1 MKKQFAIIGSGALGT
16 ALGKILHDA
25 NHEVIIYG
33 IEQGELDNLSRGIN
47 TKYFPNSVKLPNFNV
62 TNDIKKALENADYI
76 VIAVPSFAVDKI
88 LPPTIE
94 YHKENSLLITGS
106 KGFFPNSSLSLH
118 EGIYEKI
125 KNIKTIRG
133 VVSLIGPSHAEEMVL
148 EMPTTI
154 AAVDKNKKLC
164 QEVQKLFFNDYFR
177 VYVQTDV
184 KGAEVGAS
192 YKNVLAIAAGISQGL
207 GYGIN
212 TLAALLTRGMA
223 EMIRFN
229 KLMKGKE
236 KTLVG
241 LTGFGDII
249 VTATSDLSR
258 NFTLG
263 KNIAKNGIKALN
275 TKVTVEGVAALKNI
289 YKISKNKNIEL
300 PIVNFLYSVLFKNN
314 DPKNF
319 IKDLWNRD
327 LTSE

>member
-1 MKKQFAIIGSGALGT
+1 MKNKFAIIGSGALAT
-16 ALGKILHDA
+16 ALGKILIDSQQ
-25 NHEVIIYG
+25 EVIIYG
-33 IEQGELDNLSRGIN
+33 IDQNELTSLAKGIN
-47 TKYFPNSVKLPNFNV
+47 TKYFPNSVKLPNFKV
-62 TNDIKKALENADYI
+62 TNNISEALKDAQYI
-76 VIAVPSFAVDKI
+76 VIAVPSFAM
-88 LPPTIE
+88 
-94 YHKENSLLITGS
+94 ENVTSQIIQNHSDNALLITGS

-118 EGIYEKI
+118 EGISKKI
-125 KNIKTIRG
+125 KSIKTIRG

-164 QEVQKLFFNDYFR
+164 EEVQKLFFNNYFR

-184 KGAEVGAS
+184 KGAEVGAA

-229 KLMKGKE
+229 KAMKGKE
-236 KTLVG
+236 KTLIG

-263 KNIAKNGIKALN
+263 KNIAKIGKKALD
-275 TKVTVEGVAALKNI
+275 TKITVEGVDSLKNI
-289 YKISKNKNIEL
+289 YQISIGKNISL
-300 PIVNFLYSVLFKNN
+300 PIVEFLYSVLFNN
-314 DPKNF
+314 KDPKSF
-319 IKDLWNRD
+319 IENLWNRD
-327 LTSE
+327 LKEE